1 MTSPETT
8 KGTSPGQLWMALVPE
23 TRLIFLDGVIDG
35 LNQGLRFCA
44 DEVCFALTTRLARE
58 MTPENRLAIDS
69 LIQQLRIWS
78 KSGVTK
84 FKYSKSTEEY
94 AKALANFYQAYPK
107 YHFLSPAY
115 LLVYMDDHHGM
126 TAEEVFA
133 LLEHSLQGFKR

>member
-1 MTSPETT
+1 MTGPEIT
-8 KGTSPGQLWMALVPE
+8 KDTSPGQLWLSMIPE
-23 TRLIFLDGVIDG
+23 TRLVYIDGVIDG

-44 DEVCFALTTRLARE
+44 DEVVFALTTRLARE
-58 MTPENRLAIDS
+58 MTPENRLAVDS

-84 FKYSKSTEEY
+84 FRYSKPSQQY
-94 AKALANFYQAYPK
+94 ADYLLKFYESYPK
-107 YHFLSPAY
+107 YHHMSPAY

-126 TAEEVFA
+126 SPAEVYT